1 MRSGN
6 FRQTYLL
13 VIIGRIGHT
22 VAQME
27 SHEVLKQAFASPNTS
42 PKEIASELG
51 VSLSLVYKWA
61 QQNSE
66 TGSGSR
72 NPLDRVEALVELTKH
87 GEIIE
92 WLCEKSG
99 GYFVRNPKSF
109 CEKGY
114 EVVPATHTIVQQFAG
129 LLDVVSR
136 AAHDNTIDPK
146 ESAEIRIVWDKLKS
160 FCEGF
165 VRCCEEGDF
174 EQIQKELNVK

>member
-1 MRSGN
+1 M
-6 FRQTYLL
+6 Q
-13 VIIGRIGHT
+13 
-22 VAQME
+22 
-27 SHEVLKQAFASPNTS
+27 SHEVLKQAFESPNTS

-61 QQNSE
+61 QSNSDS
-66 TGSGSR
+66 GSGSR

-87 GEIIE
+87 TEIIE
-92 WLCEKSG
+92 WLCERAG
-99 GYFVRNPKSF
+99 GYFVRNPNSS

-129 LLDVVSR
+129 LLDVVSK
-136 AAHDNTIDPK
+136 AALDNTIDPK

-160 FCEGF
+160 YCEGF